1 VASAGKD
8 ADFTEEAGVAG
19 VVLGEEKSPPDF
31 GNDPDASLLP
41 HPPTHTHTKAVLRPY

>member
-8 ADFTEEAGVAG
+8 ADFTEEPGVAG

-31 GNDPDASLLP
+31 GNDPDVSLLP
-41 HPPTHTHTKAVLRPY
+41 PPVTHTY